1 MAPVF
6 TCLFLEALF
15 TNLPL
20 VTLKKSVKDIVYIQ
34 NEKMHLLSQRAL
46 YWEAQKTLLLADL
59 HLGKVNHFRKAG
71 LPVPVKANEKNVELL
86 LEIIQLTK
94 PERVIFLG
102 DLFHSHYNEEWEVF
116 GQLLK
121 NFPTIS
127 FELVVGNHD
136 ILSDHQYQ
144 KLGIIMH
151 QELQLGP
158 FLLTHHPLENYAG
171 ELYNLAGH
179 VHPGARLV
187 GKGRQSLTLPC
198 FHFGKQ
204 QGLLPAFG
212 AFTGLSQ
219 VSPKKNDQIFVIVED
234 KILKV

>member
-1 MAPVF
+1 M
-6 TCLFLEALF
+6 
-15 TNLPL
+15 
-20 VTLKKSVKDIVYIQ
+20 KRSVAEVVHIQ
-34 NEKMHLLSQRAL
+34 NESIQLLSQRAL

-71 LPVPVKANEKNVELL
+71 LPVPVKANEKNVEML
-86 LEIIQLTK
+86 LEIIQFTQC
-94 PERVIFLG
+94 ERVIFLG

-121 NFPTIS
+121 NFPAIS

-136 ILSDHQYQ
+136 ILSDYQYQ
-144 KLGIIMH
+144 KLGIILH

-158 FLLTHHPLENYAG
+158 FLLTHHPLEDYSG

-179 VHPGARLV
+179 VHPGARLT
-187 GKGRQSLTLPC
+187 GKGKQSLTLPC

-212 AFTGLSQ
+212 AFTGLARIVPKEGDQ
-219 VSPKKNDQIFVIVED
+219 VYIIVEN

>member
-1 MAPVF
+1 M
-6 TCLFLEALF
+6 LKRS
-15 TNLPL
+15 
-20 VTLKKSVKDIVYIQ
+20 VTEVIHIR
-34 NEKMHLLSQRAL
+34 NEKMELFSQRAL
-46 YWEAQKTLLLADL
+46 YWKAEETLLLADL

-71 LPVPVKANEKNVELL
+71 LPVPVKVNEKNVEVL
-86 LEIIQLTK
+86 LEILQLTK
-94 PERVIFLG
+94 PARVIFLG

-121 NFPTIS
+121 NFPTVS

-158 FLLTHHPLENYAG
+158 FLLTHHPLENYSG

-179 VHPGARLV
+179 IHPGARLV
-187 GKGRQSLTLPC
+187 GKGRQRLTLPC

-212 AFTGLSQ
+212 SFTGLARI
-219 VSPKKNDQIFVIVED
+219 VPKKEDQVFIIVEN

>member
-1 MAPVF
+1 MMKRSGTEV
-6 TCLFLEALF
+6 
-15 TNLPL
+15 
-20 VTLKKSVKDIVYIQ
+20 IHIQ
-34 NEKMHLLSQRAL
+34 NESMQLLSQRAL
-46 YWEAQKTLLLADL
+46 YWEAQKALLLADL
-59 HLGKVNHFRKAG
+59 HLGKVNHFRKGG
-71 LPVPVKANEKNVELL
+71 LPVPVKANERNVEML
-86 LEIIQLTK
+86 LESIQLTK

-144 KLGIIMH
+144 KLGIVMH

-158 FLLTHHPLENYAG
+158 FLLTHHPLEDYAG
-171 ELYNLAGH
+171 ELYNLSGH
-179 VHPGARLV
+179 VHPGARLT
-187 GKGRQSLTLPC
+187 GKGRQSLMLPC
-198 FHFGKQ
+198 FYFGKR

-212 AFTGLSQ
+212 AFTGLARI
-219 VSPKKNDQIFVIVED
+219 VPKKDDQVFIIVEN

>member
-1 MAPVF
+1 M
-6 TCLFLEALF
+6 TEW
-15 TNLPL
+15 T
-20 VTLKKSVKDIVYIQ
+20 TIQ
-34 NEKMHLLSQRAL
+34 NEKISLLPQRAI
-46 YWEAQKTLLLADL
+46 YWEAKRILLLADL

-71 LPVPVKANEKNVELL
+71 VPVPLKANEKNVEVLIEL
-86 LEIIQLTK
+86 IQLTK

-102 DLFHSHYNEEWEVF
+102 DLFHSHYNDEWEVF
-116 GQLLK
+116 GQVLR
-121 NFPTIS
+121 NFPEVS

-144 KLGIIMH
+144 KLGITLH
-151 QELQLGP
+151 QELRLDP
-158 FLLTHHPLENYAG
+158 FLLTHHPLEEYTG
-171 ELYNLAGH
+171 DLYNLAGH

-187 GKGRQSLTLPC
+187 GKGKQGLTLPC

-212 AFTGLSQ
+212 VFTGLARI
-219 VSPKKNDQIFVIVED
+219 VPKKEDQVFIIVEN

>member
-1 MAPVF
+1 MIKRS
-6 TCLFLEALF
+6 
-15 TNLPL
+15 
-20 VTLKKSVKDIVYIQ
+20 VTEVIHIQ
-34 NEKMHLLSQRAL
+34 NERMQLLSQRAL
-46 YWEAQKTLLLADL
+46 YWEAQKMLLLADL

-86 LEIIQLTK
+86 LESIQLTK

-121 NFPTIS
+121 NFPAIS

-144 KLGIIMH
+144 KLGIILH
-151 QELQLGP
+151 QELQVGP
-158 FLLTHHPLENYAG
+158 FLLTHHPLENYSG
-171 ELYNLAGH
+171 EMYNLAGH
-179 VHPGARLV
+179 VHPGARLI
-187 GKGRQSLTLPC
+187 GKGRQSITLPC
-198 FHFGKQ
+198 FYFGKQ
-204 QGLLPAFG
+204 QGILPAFG
-212 AFTGLSQ
+212 VFTGLARIL
-219 VSPKKNDQIFVIVED
+219 PKKDDHVFIIAEN